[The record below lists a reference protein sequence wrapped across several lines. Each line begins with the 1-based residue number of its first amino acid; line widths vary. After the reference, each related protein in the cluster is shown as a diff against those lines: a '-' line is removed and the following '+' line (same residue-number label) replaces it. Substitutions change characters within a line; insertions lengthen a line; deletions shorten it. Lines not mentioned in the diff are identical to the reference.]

1 MPADQ
6 SWQKICDD
14 YAILDHD
21 FKDSP
26 FILSAAQ
33 IKTACQDFKRTGEK
47 EVRILCMQEVR
58 KKRPQI
64 FVDNNL
70 FLLPVRNG
78 VYGIIQGEGY
88 VDIPKIDSA
97 PIPYDSKLPFL
108 PDTSQVGSS
117 EMQHL
122 DYAYASSLIRHFMGD
137 DSLIL
142 TVRGRKRTS
151 ELSFVVGEH
160 KNRVTV
166 KSVQTEVDAGYEGFE
181 QVLLIEAKNIAVD
194 DVVIRQL
201 YYPFRQWQ
209 MHTDKKVHSFF
220 FGKQGD
226 NYCFWRFVFDDVED
240 YNSIRF
246 VDSMCYSIANKHG

>member
-1 MPADQ
+1 MAADQ

-14 YAILDHD
+14 YGILDHD
-21 FKDSP
+21 FVDSP

-47 EVRILCMQEVR
+47 EVRILCMQDSR
-58 KKRPQI
+58 KKQPQV

-78 VYGIIQGEGY
+78 VYAIIKGEGY

-97 PIPYDSKLPFL
+97 PIPYDSKLSFL

-122 DYAYASSLIRHFMGD
+122 DYAYASSLIRNFMGD

-142 TVRGRKRTS
+142 TIRGRKRTD
-151 ELSFVVGEH
+151 EISFIVGEH
-160 KNRVTV
+160 KNHITV
-166 KSVQTEVDAGYEGFE
+166 KGVQTEVDAGYEGSE
-181 QVLLIEAKNIAVD
+181 QVLLVEAKNNAVD
-194 DVVIRQL
+194 NVVIRQL

-220 FGKQGD
+220 FEKRGD
-226 NYCFWRFVFDDVED
+226 SYCFWRFVFDDVED

-246 VDSMCYSIANKHG
+246 IDSVRYSIANKHA

>member
-14 YAILDHD
+14 YKILDHD
-21 FKDSP
+21 FADSP

-47 EVRILCMQEVR
+47 EVRILCMQDSRR
-58 KKRPQI
+58 KQPKV

-78 VYGIIQGEGY
+78 VYGIIKGEGY

-142 TVRGRKRTS
+142 TVRGRKYTP

-181 QVLLIEAKNIAVD
+181 QVLLVEAKNVAVD

-201 YYPFRQWQ
+201 YYPFRQWG
-209 MHTDKKVHSFF
+209 MHTDKKMHSFF

-246 VDSMCYSIANKHG
+246 VDSARYSIANKHG